1 MDRTSSSDST
11 PPTSRTASPASVEAP
26 ASADAIV
33 VGGGHNGLVTAAYLA
48 RSGLRVTVLEA
59 RPIVGGTAGS
69 ETFAGAR
76 VNLCSCDHVTFR
88 TTGVIDELA
97 LESHGLHYLDV
108 TPSGVNRDWESGSSW
123 THWHDLDETLHG
135 LATTHP
141 SQVDGY
147 RRYAKAAI
155 PAARLI
161 AEVGAAP
168 PTLAGLT
175 RLGMRRRLAGVPTV
189 MRWSRQSAAG
199 VLRRYFDHDALIG
212 PALVS
217 GPMVWGVSP
226 ELPGTGLGA
235 LVYALRHVARV
246 GRPVGGSGALTE
258 ALRRAVESH
267 GGVVET
273 NARVAAIRCG
283 AVGVRGVRLADGRE
297 LDAPIV
303 VSAADPRRTF
313 VEWLERPPAS
323 AAGLIERWRAKPVE
337 DGYESKIDAVVS
349 EVPVVRGHDQPLSST
364 LTLAPSVAEMNQAA
378 EWLPTGRVIDRPGMF
393 VNVPSLLDPT
403 LVADGRHVLSIEVLL
418 TPFAHPGGWGQS
430 AEPER
435 WLGLVDSICDNDLRG
450 SILDMRVM
458 SPDVYEQRFHLP
470 RGHATS
476 FAGGPLAALRNP
488 DPELTRYETAVPGLY
503 LTGAATFPGAGI
515 WGASGRN
522 CATVIL
528 AR

>member
-1 MDRTSSSDST
+1 MDDHTTPTGPARAADSHD
-11 PPTSRTASPASVEAP
+11 AV
-26 ASADAIV
+26 DAIV
-33 VGGGHNGLVTAAYLA
+33 IGGGHNGLVTAAYLA
-48 RSGLRVTVLEA
+48 KAGMRVTVLEA

-97 LESHGLHYLDV
+97 LESRGLRYLDV

-123 THWHDLDETLHG
+123 THWHDLEETLAG
-135 LATTHP
+135 LAATHP

-147 RRYAKAAI
+147 RRYAKAAL

-161 AEVGAAP
+161 LEVGAQP
-168 PTLAGLT
+168 PTLRDLT
-175 RLGMRRRLAGVPTV
+175 RLGIRRRFAGLPTV
-189 MRWSRQSAAG
+189 MRWSRRSAAD
-199 VLRRYFDHDALIG
+199 VLRGFFDHDALIG

-235 LVYALRHVARV
+235 LVYAMRHVARV
-246 GRPVGGSGALTE
+246 GRPVGGSGSLTE
-258 ALRRAVESH
+258 ALRRAVEAY

-273 NARVAAIRCG
+273 GAKVTAIRCG
-283 AVGVRGVRLADGRE
+283 TAGVRGVRLADGRE

-303 VSAADPRRTF
+303 VSAADPQRTF
-313 VEWLERPPAS
+313 VEWLERPPA
-323 AAGLIERWRAKPVE
+323 AAHGLIERWRAKPVE

-349 EVPVVRGHDQPLSST
+349 EVPVIRGHDQPLSST
-364 LTLAPSVAEMNQAA
+364 LTLAPSIAEMDQAA
-378 EWLPTGRVIDRPGMF
+378 QWLASGRVIDRPGMF

-403 LVADGRHVLSIEVLL
+403 LLAAGRPAGHHVLSIEVLL
-418 TPFAHPGGWGQS
+418 TPFAHPGGWARS
-430 AEPER
+430 AEPQR
-435 WLGLVDSICDNDLRG
+435 WLELVDGICDNDLRG
-450 SILDMRVM
+450 SIVDMRVM
-458 SPDVYEQRFHLP
+458 SPDVYEQQFHLP

-488 DPELTRYETAVPGLY
+488 DPELTRYETAVAGLY

-522 CATVIL
+522 CATVVL
-528 AR
+528 GRS